1 MQEGIIMCGRYQAW
15 LDDDELLGIIEREKK
30 GSAAKYF
37 RRGEIFPGDEMP
49 IIYGSYAAVRAH
61 CAVWGFKSQFTDG
74 KLKNANKLIINAR
87 AETAA
92 DKPMF
97 SNAFKT
103 GRALVL
109 ASGYYEWLNGQ
120 KYRYYNDGSAILM
133 AALERTANDEREYV
147 ILTTIASGTPSVV
160 HDRMPVFVE
169 RDEMKDWLYDEEYAR
184 SVLTRCKACSFA
196 YEAC

>member
-1 MQEGIIMCGRYQAW
+1 MCGRYQAW

-37 RRGEIFPGDEMP
+37 RREEIFPGDEMP

-61 CAVWGFKSQFTDG
+61 RAVWGFTSQLPVNNTED
-74 KLKNANKLIINAR
+74 KIKKVNRLIINAR

-92 DKPMF
+92 QKPMF
-97 SNAFKT
+97 SEALRN

-109 ASGYYEWLNGQ
+109 ASGYYEWNGGR
-120 KYRYYNDGSAILM
+120 KYRYYNERGAILM
-133 AALERTANDEREYV
+133 ACIERVVNDERQYV
-147 ILTTIASGTPSVV
+147 ILTTDAVGTPSDI

-169 RDEMKDWLYDEEYAR
+169 RDEMKDWLYDENYAL
-184 SVLTRCKACSFA
+184 SVLGRRRTCSFA
-196 YEAC
+196 YEPC